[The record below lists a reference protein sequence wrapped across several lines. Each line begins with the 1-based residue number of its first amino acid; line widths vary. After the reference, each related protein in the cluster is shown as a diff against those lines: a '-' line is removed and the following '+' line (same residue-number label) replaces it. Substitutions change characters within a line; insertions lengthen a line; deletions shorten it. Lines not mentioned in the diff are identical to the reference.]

1 MKQFSLAL
9 NVILLAAVIGLY
21 VKVFSK
27 PKPQVTSTTINKND
41 TSQTSITTTGPSPI
55 AYIELDSLNE
65 QIVYIK
71 EHRKDLE
78 REQKGIEAE
87 WKGAMTNLQNKVSEL
102 QKNAGSRTQ
111 QEGERIQNEL
121 MRQQQEIEGRK
132 QTQTQVLSEKSYV
145 FLEEIQKELKKY
157 VAEYNKDKNY
167 QYILTTGSGN
177 EYMIFKNDA
186 NNITNDIIK
195 GMNEVMKSKK

>member
-27 PKPQVTSTTINKND
+27 PKPQSTSTSVTKND
-41 TSQTSITTTGPSPI
+41 SSQTTVSTTGPSLI

-78 REQKGIEAE
+78 REQKTIEAE

-102 QKNAGSRTQ
+102 QKNAGSRSQ
-111 QEGERIQNEL
+111 QDAERIQNEL
-121 MRQQQEIEGRK
+121 MQQQQQIEGRK
-132 QTQTQVLSEKSYV
+132 QSQTQVLSEKSYV

-157 VAEYNKDKNY
+157 VADYNKDKNY

-195 GMNEVMKSKK
+195 GMNEVMKNKK